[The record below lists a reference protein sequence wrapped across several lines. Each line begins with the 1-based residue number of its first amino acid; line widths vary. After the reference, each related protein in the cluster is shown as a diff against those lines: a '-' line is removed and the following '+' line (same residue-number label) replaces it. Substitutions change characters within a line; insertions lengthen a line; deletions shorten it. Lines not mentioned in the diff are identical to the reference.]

1 MSIIAFMKVVLLLA
15 AAFAPAPFL
24 ARFMARVFRGE
35 RHALSFLAPAERFV
49 YRVAGIDAERDM
61 GWKEYLLSLLAFN
74 AAGLVLLVAILMS
87 QKWLPLNSQGFGNL
101 SWHLALNTAISF
113 VTNTNWQAYSGEGS
127 LSYFSQAVGLATQNF
142 ASAATGMAVAL
153 ALIRAFG
160 SPATRSFREVLDR
173 IGTKT
178 RRGQIEALEQRHRE
192 DLPGEE
198 GSAFPAR
205 LGNFWVDL
213 VRATLYVLLPFSLV
227 MALFL
232 AAQGVPQNFS
242 PYVGATSL
250 EGAALSIPGGPAA
263 SQIAIK
269 QLGSNGGGFFGA
281 NSAHPFENP
290 TPLSNFLETVAIL
303 LIPAA
308 LPFLFGELTG
318 RKKQGRAVFGAMAT
332 IFILGL
338 SVVVSAELAPNSAF
352 GGLPAMEGKE
362 TRIGLADSAI
372 WTAATT
378 AVSSGSVNSAIDSAS
393 PTAVLVAAFNMMLG
407 EVAFGG
413 VGSGLYGM
421 LVFAI
426 VAVFIAGLMVG
437 RGPEYLGRK
446 IEAREVKL
454 AMIAVIAPSFVI
466 LAFSSLAL
474 SIPAGTASILN
485 RGPRGFSEVLY
496 AFSSAA
502 GNNGSSLGGLAAN
515 TVFYNL
521 MTGLGMLIGRYGVIA
536 PVVAIAGSLAAKR
549 PVPESAGT
557 FRTDNLSFALL
568 LVAVVVIVGGLTFLP
583 ALSLG
588 PIVEGLLAP
597 AGCLF

>member
-1 MSIIAFMKVVLLLA
+1 MNLVAVAKIVLFLA

-24 ARFMARVFRGE
+24 GRHMARAFRGE
-35 RHALSFLAPAERFV
+35 SHALSFLAPVERFA
-49 YRVAGIDAERDM
+49 YRAAGVDPARDM
-61 GWKEYLLSLLAFN
+61 GWKEYLLALLAFN
-74 AAGLVLLVAILMS
+74 AAGLVLLVAILMT
-87 QKWLPLNSQGFGNL
+87 QAWLPLNPQGFGNL
-101 SWHLALNTAISF
+101 PWHLALNTAISF
-113 VTNTNWQAYSGEGS
+113 VTNTNWQAYSGEAS

-142 ASAATGMAVAL
+142 ASAATGMAAAL
-153 ALIRAFG
+153 VLVRALG
-160 SPATRSFREVLDR
+160 PASGRSLRDVLDR
-173 IGTKT
+173 VGTTT
-178 RRGQIEALEQRHRE
+178 RKGEVEALQRRHR
-192 DLPGEE
+192 DDVPAEE
-198 GSAFPAR
+198 TPIVPAR

-213 VRATLYVLLPFSLV
+213 VRSTLYVLLPLALV

-232 AAQGVPQNFS
+232 VAQGVPQNLS
-242 PYVGATSL
+242 PYAHATSL
-250 EGAALSIPGGPAA
+250 EGAPISIPGGPAA

-290 TPLSNFLETVAIL
+290 TPLSNFAETAAIL

-308 LPFLFGELTG
+308 LPFLFGEMTG
-318 RKKQGRAVFGAMAT
+318 KKKQGYAIFGAMA
-332 IFILGL
+332 IVFVVGL
-338 SVVVSAELAPNSAF
+338 WLVVSAELAPNPAL

-362 TRIGLADSAI
+362 TRFGLVDSAI
-372 WTAATT
+372 WTASTT

-393 PTAVLVAAFNMMLG
+393 PGAVLVAAFNLMLG

-466 LAFSSLAL
+466 LAFSSIAF
-474 SIPAGTASILN
+474 SVPAGVSSILN
-485 RGPRGFSEVLY
+485 RGPRGFTEVLY

-502 GNNGSSLGGLAAN
+502 GNNGSALGGLRAN
-515 TVFYNL
+515 TAFYDL

-536 PVVAIAGSLAAKR
+536 PVIAIAGSLAAKR

-568 LVAVVVIVGGLTFLP
+568 LAAVVVIVGGLTFLP
-583 ALSLG
+583 SIFLG
-588 PIVEGLLAP
+588 PIVEGLLMKS
-597 AGCLF
+597 GRLF